1 MIKAVA
7 LYSGGLDSILAI
19 KIVEGLGIDV
29 YPVSF
34 YHPFFGEIDRRNFE
48 DLKKEPEIIDISE
61 DFFKILKS
69 PKFGYGKNLNPC
81 MDCRILYFKK
91 AKEYM
96 EKIGAKFLISGEIVG
111 QRPFSQR
118 REAINTIEKE
128 AGVSGLVLRPLTQK
142 NMLETIAEREGW
154 VEGEKLLGV
163 SGRNRQIQLEL
174 AKKFSLSYVP
184 TPAGGCLLTV
194 PDFAKRTKEL
204 LVRELINKTN
214 VEILRYGRFFT
225 LNDRAV
231 LIVGRNQKENEK
243 LENLFNK
250 ELNHT
255 FIETLS
261 PPGPSAIII
270 GKGEVEKAL
279 SILKKYIKIKEKE
292 PEFLIK

>member
-19 KIVEGLGIDV
+19 KIIEEQGIDV

-34 YHPFFGEIDRRNFE
+34 YHPFFGKIDKRNFK
-48 DLKKEPEIIDISE
+48 DLKREPEIIDISE
-61 DFFKILKS
+61 EFFKILKS
-69 PKFGYGKNLNPC
+69 PKYGYGKNLNPC

-96 EKIGAKFLISGEIVG
+96 EKIKAKFLISGEIVG

-118 REAINTIEKE
+118 REAISTIERE
-128 AGVSGLVLRPLTQK
+128 ANVIGIVVRPLTQK
-142 NMLETIAEREGW
+142 NLPPSIPEKEGL
-154 VEGEKLLGV
+154 VDRQRLLGI
-163 SGRNRQIQLEL
+163 SGRNRQHQLKL
-174 AKKFSLSYVP
+174 AKKYSLSFIP

-194 PDFAKRTKEL
+194 ADFVKRTKEL
-204 LVRELINKTN
+204 LKRDMLSKEN
-214 VEILRYGRFFT
+214 VEILKYGRFF
-225 LNDRAV
+225 V
-231 LIVGRNQKENEK
+231 LGEKSILIIGRNKNENERLK
-243 LENLFNK
+243 NLYSDKN
-250 ELNHT
+250 EHT

-270 GKGEVEKAL
+270 GEKLIEDAI
-279 SILKKYIKIKEKE
+279 SIIKKYIKYKEK